1 MLSFAE
7 SAELIQNYK
16 FSKKEGIT
24 MSQNTQ
30 VSSSTR
36 EIVIIGISV
45 ALIFIATFIN
55 IRLPFGQGGLV
66 HLGNVP
72 FFLIAILFGKKIGA
86 LSGAFGMALFDL
98 MGGWVLWAP
107 GTFIVVGLMGFAIG
121 WISEKM
127 NRPLG
132 YALALLVA
140 CIIKIAG
147 YYVVEGIIYG
157 NWVQPALSI
166 PGNLLQIGVAA
177 AIVLPSI
184 SLIKKSMHR

>member
-1 MLSFAE
+1 M
-7 SAELIQNYK
+7 
-16 FSKKEGIT
+16 SK
-24 MSQNTQ
+24 NTQ
-30 VSSSTR
+30 VSNGTY
-36 EIVIIGISV
+36 EIVTIGISI

-72 FFLIAILFGKKIGA
+72 FFLIAILFGKKTGA
-86 LSGAFGMALFDL
+86 LAGAFGMALFDL

-127 NRPLG
+127 NRPAG

-140 CIIKIAG
+140 CCIKIAG

-157 NWVQPALSI
+157 NWIQPALSI
-166 PGNLLQIGVAA
+166 PGNLLQVGVAA
-177 AIVLPSI
+177 AIVLPTVGM
-184 SLIKKSMHR
+184 IKKAMHR